1 MAESAARAPDPLV
14 RELARHA
21 CERFGLRLPKER
33 LAELARALRPEHI
46 AAGRADPEAA
56 ARFLLESEGHRA
68 TLDLLAAHLTVG
80 ETFFYREPLVFSQ
93 LEQSLLPELTR
104 RAAAE
109 GRGVK
114 ILSAGCS
121 TGEEAYSAAIALHRV
136 TLGQPPPASKVIG
149 ADINAKALEA
159 ARRGLYREWSFRG
172 AKTRIKEGYFRKT
185 GQGVYA
191 ISPMIAK
198 MTAFHRLNLARGALS
213 GQVAEL
219 AGLDL
224 IFCRNV
230 LMYFS
235 PQAAARAV
243 DSLLEVLRPG
253 GLLVVSPSEAMFVKA
268 TPLELAGTGGTAIYR
283 KPGPGERA
291 RAAPGREVR
300 AARTRPRPILALAA
314 AAPKAALPAAAPSP
328 RAPEAAQADEA
339 LYPKALDL
347 YHAGRYAEAA
357 DELEAWLTH
366 DPEARDEPGLYA
378 REITLL
384 ARILANL
391 GRPEQAAAWCETLV
405 RGDALSPEAQFALGT
420 ALRDAGRP
428 DEAGRAFARALYL
441 DGGFVAAELALAGL
455 CRDRGET
462 VQAAKHYANV
472 ATLLANAPDDSVVP
486 QSGGLTAAAI
496 REFAATLRE
505 R

>member
-1 MAESAARAPDPLV
+1 MAENAGRGPAVLV

-33 LAELARALRPEHI
+33 LNELARALRPEDLT
-46 AAGRADPEAA
+46 AAQADPEPS
-56 ARFLLESEGHRA
+56 ARLLIESESGRE
-68 TLDLLAAHLTVG
+68 TLDILAAHLTVG
-80 ETFFYREPLVFSQ
+80 ETFFYREPVVFDQ
-93 LEQSLLPELTR
+93 LEKSFLPELVR
-104 RAAAE
+104 RAAIE

-114 ILSAGCS
+114 VLSAGCS
-121 TGEEAYSAAIALHRV
+121 TGEEAYSAAIALHR
-136 TLGQPPPASKVIG
+136 TTRGQPPPASKVIG
-149 ADINAKALEA
+149 ADINTKALES

-172 AKTRIKEGYFRKT
+172 AKPHIKERYFRKT

-191 ISPMIAK
+191 ISPQVAD
-198 MTAFHRLNLARGALS
+198 MTAFYRLNLARGNFT
-213 GQVAEL
+213 GQVSEL

-235 PQAAARAV
+235 PQAAERAV
-243 DSLLEVLRPG
+243 GHLIEVLRPG
-253 GLLVVSPSEAMFVKA
+253 GLLIVSPSEAMFLKN

-283 KPGPGERA
+283 KPGPGERS
-291 RAAPGREVR
+291 RVTPGHAVR
-300 AARTRPRPILALAA
+300 PLAISQKTVFALAA
-314 AAPKAALPAAAPSP
+314 AAPKAALPAKAPVP
-328 RAPEAAQADEA
+328 QAPDTAKADET

-347 YHAGRYAEAA
+347 YHEGRYAEAA
-357 DELEAWLTH
+357 DELETWLAN
-366 DPEARDEPGLYA
+366 DPEARAEPGLYA

-391 GRPEQAAAWCETLV
+391 SRPERAVAWCETLV
-405 RGDALSPEAQFALGT
+405 QGDGLNPEAHFALGT

-428 DEAGRAFARALYL
+428 DEAGRAFTRALYL
-441 DGGFVAAELALAGL
+441 DTDFVAAELALAGL

-462 VQAAKHYANV
+462 GRAAKHYANV
-472 ATLLANAPDDSVVP
+472 AVMLADTLGESVVP
-486 QSGGLTAAAI
+486 QSGGMTAAAI
-496 REFAATLRE
+496 REFAAALME